1 MPAARSR
8 AAPPSRQRE
17 HPGPARRKHACVSD
31 AGALDD
37 ALRAAPA
44 PRFIGGPTTPRLR
57 ARDDRSATAPR
68 QSPVDAGRV
77 LVTILFTDI
86 VDSTVTVARIGDHRW
101 ADLLAGHYADCRA
114 EVAHRGG
121 RVVGTTGD
129 GMLATFDAPSCAIG
143 AGMAVRAAAR
153 RRGLGVRA
161 GVHTGECERLADGI
175 AGLAVHIAARVCAL
189 ADADEVITT
198 RTVRDLVVGSMLAFH
213 PRGVRLLKGVP
224 GEWAVFSA
232 SAQA

>member
-1 MPAARSR
+1 MPAHVDTAR
-8 AAPPSRQRE
+8 PSE
-17 HPGPARRKHACVSD
+17 AHARHRSFSG
-31 AGALDD
+31 AGDLQ
-37 ALRAAPA
+37 
-44 PRFIGGPTTPRLR
+44 
-57 ARDDRSATAPR
+57 SVNAPR

-114 EVAHRGG
+114 EVADRGG
-121 RVVGTTGD
+121 RVVDTTGD
-129 GMLATFDAPSCAIG
+129 GMLATFDAPSRAIG

-175 AGLAVHIAARVCAL
+175 AGIAVHIAARVCAL

-198 RTVRDLVVGSMLAFH
+198 STVRDLVVGSMLAFH

>member
-1 MPAARSR
+1 
-8 AAPPSRQRE
+8 
-17 HPGPARRKHACVSD
+17 
-31 AGALDD
+31 
-37 ALRAAPA
+37 
-44 PRFIGGPTTPRLR
+44 
-57 ARDDRSATAPR
+57 
-68 QSPVDAGRV
+68 
-77 LVTILFTDI
+77 
-86 VDSTVTVARIGDHRW
+86 
-101 ADLLAGHYADCRA
+101 
-114 EVAHRGG
+114 
-121 RVVGTTGD
+121 
-129 GMLATFDAPSCAIG
+129 MLATFDAPSCAIG